1 MIDKRVVSCLSLKYK
16 SNQDCNTRESVPLQM
31 CWTLQFL
38 PKNALLVVTINPF
51 YRTPAFIA
59 RLAPVKNFTVH
70 LSHVINSVIQV
81 IHSNW
86 SHIFGVKH
94 DNLQVNKKA
103 YETFYEIFDN
113 LSVILIVHTYKSSKF
128 EVLLIL
134 LDPICLFKN
143 IQNKNKVTKDTLL

>member
-59 RLAPVKNFTVH
+59 RLVPVKHFTVH

-86 SHIFGVKH
+86 SHIFGVKY

-113 LSVILIVHTYKSSKF
+113 LVLYWLYIPTKAQNLKYCSYYLIQFVCSKTS
-128 EVLLIL
+128 
-134 LDPICLFKN
+134 KTR
-143 IQNKNKVTKDTLL
+143 TK